1 VYPRV
6 RVSEYPN
13 PALRSVLVRTVVPY
27 VPVWL
32 FGTVLGLL
40 LARLGLAG
48 TALALPR
55 IDDFLLV
62 YSLLVL
68 VLVSVVGFYQYRST
82 PARIAIGVDGLLAW
96 RGPDAREELVDL
108 PFPQVRT
115 VVGRGLFGFR
125 VEGRT
130 RGSPEGPIV
139 WLNLTPE
146 NAERVAAAWLAW
158 KAREAE
164 AEPPFPGLAV
174 GPAMVD

>member
-1 VYPRV
+1 
-6 RVSEYPN
+6 VSEYPN

-32 FGTVLGLL
+32 FGTVLA
-40 LARLGLAG
+40 LALDRIGIVG
-48 TALALPR
+48 GALALPR

-68 VLVSVVGFYQYRST
+68 ALVALVGYYQYQST
-82 PARIAIGVDGLLAW
+82 PARIAIGVEGVLAW
-96 RGPDAREELVDL
+96 RGSDDRGAVMDL

-125 VEGRT
+125 VEGRPA
-130 RGSPEGPIV
+130 SAPDGPIV
-139 WLNLTPE
+139 WINLTPE

-158 KAREAE
+158 KAREVDS
-164 AEPPFPGLAV
+164 EPPFPGLPA
-174 GPAMVD
+174 GPGG